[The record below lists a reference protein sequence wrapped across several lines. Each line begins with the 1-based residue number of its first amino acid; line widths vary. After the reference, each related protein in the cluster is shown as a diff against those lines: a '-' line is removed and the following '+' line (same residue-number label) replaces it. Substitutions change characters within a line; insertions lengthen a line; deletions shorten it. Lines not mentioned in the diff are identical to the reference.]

1 MRRKTALIIY
11 LVLTLLVGLLACAI
25 YYIPDYL
32 PFELPVYRI
41 QQIHEIHATISAP
54 SGSSSET
61 ILSPTAI
68 PEQYPDN

>member
-11 LVLTLLVGLLACAI
+11 LVITLLVGFLACAI
-25 YYIPDYL
+25 FFIPDL
-32 PFELPVYRI
+32 PFELPVYRT
-41 QQIHEIHATISAP
+41 QQIHATISAP

-61 ILSPTAI
+61 VLSPTAI